1 MDMYK
6 QMLTDETNSIEKVIE
21 ILTLQLQL
29 HKELHGRTREL
40 KEMLTGNCNE
50 DLLCNKYEQRGLL
63 INKIA
68 SLKKDYDSA
77 KECVN
82 SADNRGKA
90 NTDKLLQ
97 EIQQMLNSIVILDTE
112 NIALLNNCIKDI
124 TYNLEKI
131 QESKHFVND
140 LKKHMSN
147 PPVFVDACG

>member
-6 QMLTDETNSIEKVIE
+6 QMLTDETDSIKKIIE

-40 KEMLTGNCNE
+40 KEILTGNCNE

-68 SLKKDYDSA
+68 SLKKDYDSV

-82 SADNRGKA
+82 SADNREKA

-140 LKKHMSN
+140 LRKHNST